1 MRGKGCKRTPT
12 TLFSIFAALVAAF
25 VFSGPAA
32 LAAVDPGTSTPAIS
46 SDQADYAPGS
56 LVTLSGSNWA
66 PGETVHVDVNDDQGK
81 TWERGVYVTA
91 DATGAITDQFNL
103 PDWFVATYAVN
114 ATGPI
119 SGTATATFTDGNVK
133 YDIAPSGQTTQ
144 FVETLYEAA
153 NCAPPIKNGYPNTAN
168 GSSGGSVGVG
178 SSQSL
183 RLDAAPSS
191 VGGGAFQAWSG
202 PAATFTVIAG
212 TSGRSICVAGFQNGN
227 RNYVATYASPAPKQD
242 QTITFN
248 QPATPAAYNST
259 FPVSATATSGLTVSI
274 AASGVCTLSS
284 GTVTMTSGTGTC
296 TLAASQGGSA
306 QYNAA
311 PDAIRTVAASKLNQ
325 VIAFTS
331 TAPSN
336 AVVGD
341 SYQPQATGGASGNA
355 VTFGAIGACSWNGGT
370 GLVTMTSVGT
380 CTVMADQAGN
390 ANYDAAPQV
399 MQSFGAAKANQ
410 TIAVNTPAPA
420 NAAPT
425 PRSQSPQRL
434 LRGFPSRTAAQ
445 APAPTSEPRS
455 RSRAARAPAL
465 CCTTRQA
472 TAASTLRRR

>member
-66 PGETVHVDVNDDQGK
+66 PGETVHIDVNDDQGK

-227 RNYVATYASPAPKQD
+227 RNYVATYASPRAQAGPD
-242 QTITFN
+242 DHV
-248 QPATPAAYNST
+248 QPACDPGRLQLDV
-259 FPVSATATSGLTVSI
+259 PCQRDRDLG
-274 AASGVCTLSS
+274 
-284 GTVTMTSGTGTC
+284 
-296 TLAASQGGSA
+296 
-306 QYNAA
+306 
-311 PDAIRTVAASKLNQ
+311 PDGQHRRFRRLHVVVRHGHDDERHGHLHAGRVA
-325 VIAFTS
+325 
-331 TAPSN
+331 
-336 AVVGD
+336 G
-341 SYQPQATGGASGNA
+341 
-355 VTFGAIGACSWNGGT
+355 
-370 GLVTMTSVGT
+370 
-380 CTVMADQAGN
+380 
-390 ANYDAAPQV
+390 
-399 MQSFGAAKANQ
+399 
-410 TIAVNTPAPA
+410 
-420 NAAPT
+420 
-425 PRSQSPQRL
+425 R
-434 LRGFPSRTAAQ
+434 
-445 APAPTSEPRS
+445 
-455 RSRAARAPAL
+455 
-465 CCTTRQA
+465 
-472 TAASTLRRR
+472 